1 MAEDQSWSI
10 STQREY
16 VEETSFFREIYGAHG
31 SNAQKILGTPPGM
44 YQNSVFS
51 IDRRQGDFGRE
62 LRAVF
67 AASVKFHFRT
77 HRPRLRIFDVTCAA
91 SGVDAARRFGHQKFD
106 LPADELV
113 SFVVQFITSR
123 EWIPECC
130 LASPG
135 LGRSTSG
142 GVGRRTSARP
152 QRRVSLGID
161 VLFKNDMIN
170 GAAGRRIASQ

>member
-1 MAEDQSWSI
+1 VAEDQSWSI

-113 SFVVQFITSR
+113 SFVVQFIT
-123 EWIPECC
+123 
-130 LASPG
+130 
-135 LGRSTSG
+135 
-142 GVGRRTSARP
+142 
-152 QRRVSLGID
+152 
-161 VLFKNDMIN
+161 
-170 GAAGRRIASQ
+170 